1 MASKPKSTGR
11 AIISAYGA
19 LPAEDDP
26 RWMGIDDINAAVDQ
40 MEVVTDNLSL
50 TTSTEPKT
58 LDDIR
63 DLAWAKHNASPG
75 QKAKAAAPSRATKQP
90 KTLDEI
96 SANAWKRFNNPSH
109 GRKLG
114 GR

>member
-1 MASKPKSTGR
+1 MASNHKPTGR

-26 RWMGIDDINAAVDQ
+26 RWMDIDDINAAVDQ
-40 MEVVTDNLSL
+40 MEVD
-50 TTSTEPKT
+50 TSAPTASGQPKT

-63 DLAWAKHNASPG
+63 EMAWAKHNAPLG
-75 QKAKAAAPSRATKQP
+75 QKVQATTPSRPTKQP

-96 SANAWKRFNNPSH
+96 SANAWKRFNNPRH
-109 GRKLG
+109 GRTLG
-114 GR
+114 DR